1 MKTKILAAALLS
13 ALSTSAMAE
22 GAYVAVDVG
31 QTTAKDMCSGLP
43 AGFSCSEKATAF
55 RFGGGYQFTPNLGI
69 EANYGI
75 LGKGTASG
83 TVLGTAFNGEAK
95 FKTLQV
101 AATGTFP
108 LADTFSLIGKLG
120 IARTSVDTSA
130 TGGGFSSSSSAT
142 STKLAYGIGA
152 QFDLSKSLGIRAQY
166 ENLGEVGDV
175 NTTGT
180 AKVSLISAGVVLKF

>member
-22 GAYVAVDVG
+22 GPYAAVDIG
-31 QTTAKDMCSGLP
+31 QTTAKDMC
-43 AGFSCSEKATAF
+43 AGSTGFTCNETATAF
-55 RFGGGYQFTPNLGI
+55 RFGGGYQFTPNFGI

-75 LGKGTASG
+75 LGKPTMSG
-83 TVLGTAFNGEAK
+83 TVLGVAINGEAK
-95 FKTLQV
+95 LNTLQV
-101 AATGTFP
+101 AATGTYP
-108 LADTFSLIGKLG
+108 VADAFSLIGKLG
-120 IARTSVDTSA
+120 IARTTVDVTAS
-130 TGGGFSSSSSAT
+130 GGGFSSSQSAT

-152 QFDLSKSLGIRAQY
+152 QYDVSKTFGVRAQY

-180 AKVSLISAGVVLKF
+180 AKVSLISAGVVFKF